1 MMNEMI
7 ANIGLKHSKTAH
19 EGGGEDPKCHF
30 GAVLD
35 TQAIAKR
42 AGFRVKTV
50 VESKQMG
57 TAVADE

>member
-1 MMNEMI
+1 MNEMI

-35 TQAIAKR
+35 TQAIAQK
-42 AGFRVKTV
+42 ACL
-50 VESKQMG
+50 
-57 TAVADE
+57 VAKMVCLK